1 MFKTGFGVNV
11 AVFVGV
17 IVNVNVQV
25 VEIVKEIGLAVLAC
39 GLH

>member
-1 MFKTGFGVNV
+1 MIV

-17 IVNVNVQV
+17 IVRVNAQV
-25 VEIVKEIGLAVLAC
+25 VEIVKEIEAAVLAC